1 MKKSIALLF
10 ALSFFLNAF
19 SREGM
24 WLPQLLKEFNET
36 EMQQLG
42 MKITAEDIYSVNN
55 GSLKDAILQF
65 GGGCTGELIS
75 SRGLLLTNHHCGFSN
90 IQALSTIEN
99 NHLVN
104 GFWAKSD
111 SEEIPCPGLT
121 VTFIKEIIDV
131 TSIVGRVQEGQSE
144 EVRNATIKAISDSII
159 ATYEKKNIK
168 ALVKSFYGGNEYFL
182 FLTEVFRDIRLV
194 GTPPVSVGKF
204 GGETDNWLWPRHTGD
219 FSMFRIYCDSTNK
232 PADYSKTNVPYK
244 AGKFL
249 EINIEGVKEGDF
261 TFIYG
266 FPGKT
271 NQYLTASSLD
281 LIYSQTNPNKIKIRE
296 ERLNHWRSDMYSND
310 TIFLK
315 YSSKFK
321 TISNYSKKW
330 RGENLGLK
338 SFKVVEKKREYESMI
353 ISESNGI
360 AKPIIDSIAIFNSR
374 LKPLSHNQDYYV
386 DTLAK

>member
-1 MKKSIALLF
+1 
-10 ALSFFLNAF
+10 
-19 SREGM
+19 M

-219 FSMFRIYCDSTNK
+219 FSMFRIGNK
-232 PADYSKTNVPYK
+232 QCFGRGIQNLSKP
-244 AGKFL
+244 
-249 EINIEGVKEGDF
+249 
-261 TFIYG
+261 
-266 FPGKT
+266 
-271 NQYLTASSLD
+271 
-281 LIYSQTNPNKIKIRE
+281 
-296 ERLNHWRSDMYSND
+296 
-310 TIFLK
+310 
-315 YSSKFK
+315 FK
-321 TISNYSKKW
+321 RKLQHRN
-330 RGENLGLK
+330 
-338 SFKVVEKKREYESMI
+338 
-353 ISESNGI
+353 
-360 AKPIIDSIAIFNSR
+360 
-374 LKPLSHNQDYYV
+374 
-386 DTLAK
+386 